1 MPDVGMVGE
10 SSWCAVSV
18 VSSVTDVRILICED
32 EYLLASS
39 LASDFEAR
47 GVQVL
52 AIVAQVAEGVALLD
66 ELVDAGLNAAIID
79 IQLIDGPAFP
89 LVERLR
95 ERSISVVFFSGYSAR
110 DLPEKYRDF
119 PVVTKPGNID
129 ERMQALAL
137 AIAV

>member
-1 MPDVGMVGE
+1 M
-10 SSWCAVSV
+10 
-18 VSSVTDVRILICED
+18 
-32 EYLLASS
+32 
-39 LASDFEAR
+39 
-47 GVQVL
+47 QVL
-52 AIVAQVAEGVALLD
+52 GIVAQVADGIALLD
-66 ELVDAGLNAAIID
+66 ELIDAGLNAAIID

-95 ERSISVVFFSGYSAR
+95 DHSVSIVFFSGYSAR

-129 ERMQALAL
+129 ELMQAL